1 MKDHPSHTLPSS
13 GSALSTT
20 LDAGIDL
27 VKISLEELI
36 AEGCAKSGALPDLV
50 DGIQRPQQ
58 AGALAVVLSRAA
70 APTLALTGT
79 AQATGPDRGARPHI
93 EELDYHGAG
102 DCMFAGLGVALANG
116 LATTDALRFATAAGA
131 LNAPRHGLGSG
142 IRTRSNASPNSST
155 SGLAYRLSE
164 GSRHHDQ
171 NCCPQHTRH
180 IKARHGGSHADA
192 RRRVIRGH
200 RRS

>member
-36 AEGCAKSGALPDLV
+36 AEGCAKSGARDLV

-58 AGALAVVLSRAA
+58 AGASAAVLSRAA

-79 AQATGPDRGARPHI
+79 AQATGLTEVRAPQF

-142 IRTRSNASPNSST
+142 TRTRSNASPNSST

-180 IKARHGGSHADA
+180 IKARHGGGHADA